1 MVCGQALS
9 AAECSHSQQFSAM
22 QIIVTMVSL
31 RTPMPEVTSQSR
43 LDVEPSE
50 TVDNVK
56 QRIETGVGFACD
68 LVLIEPEV
76 RVVTSDGSDR
86 GAMPLGMSLD
96 DCGSKTLAELGM
108 REGSI
113 VSACPVEE
121 EVEGSQN
128 RDEGHEEGE
137 EGHEGTTGSQKK
149 KEVTILGSTRWN
161 FRLKKGLAWASDSV
175 ALLSLHAPICD

>member
-1 MVCGQALS
+1 
-9 AAECSHSQQFSAM
+9 M

-149 KEVTILGSTRWN
+149 GGYN
-161 FRLKKGLAWASDSV
+161 FPRLQVEFQAQEGPRNGRVNSV
-175 ALLSLHAPICD
+175 ALLSLHAPYAIEM